1 MSQPRGR
8 AVIITGAGK
17 GLGRAYAL
25 ALASHGANVLVNN
38 RRHPGEKDSETSAM
52 STVLAIRE
60 LGGSAEP
67 NYEDITNPSS
77 GEALIAD
84 AIAYFGG
91 VDAIVANAGIEQ
103 VDRFENLSLDAFMQV
118 FSTSFFGNLYL
129 VKAAWAHWLTSGSG
143 RAVLTTS
150 GAGLYGNHGQ
160 SAYSAA
166 KAAILGLTKTLA
178 LEGASRDI
186 KVNALAP
193 YAYTAMTSNYLDSED
208 ANLLAPE
215 KVAPLVN
222 YLVSAECSIS
232 GEILV
237 AAGGALRAAHTIE
250 EVPLPLEAD
259 VEATIALLKKQKKQ
273 YYGFAN
279 ESFLGLRSALT
290 VMTNS
295 AEDRDISSHKTR

>member
-1 MSQPRGR
+1 MSQLRDR
-8 AVIITGAGK
+8 TVIVSGAGK

-25 ALASHGANVLVNN
+25 ALASQGANVLVNN
-38 RRHPGEKDSETSAM
+38 RRHPGETDDETSAM

-84 AIAYFGG
+84 AITHFGG

-103 VDRFENLSLDAFMQV
+103 VNRFENLSLDTFMQV
-118 FSTSFFGNLYL
+118 FNTSFFGNLYL

-160 SAYSAA
+160 SAYSSA
-166 KAAILGLTKTLA
+166 KAAVLGLTKALA

-193 YAYTAMTSNYLDSED
+193 YAYTAMTSNYLNSDD
-208 ANLLAPE
+208 ASLLAPD

-237 AAGGALRAAHTIE
+237 AAGGVLRAAHTIE
-250 EVPLPLEAD
+250 EAPLPLEAD
-259 VEATIALLKKQKKQ
+259 VEGTIALLKKQQKQ
-273 YYGFAN
+273 HYGSAN
-279 ESFLGLRSALT
+279 ESFLHLKSELT
-290 VMTNS
+290 AMNNS
-295 AEDRDISSHKTR
+295 ADEADMSSHKTR